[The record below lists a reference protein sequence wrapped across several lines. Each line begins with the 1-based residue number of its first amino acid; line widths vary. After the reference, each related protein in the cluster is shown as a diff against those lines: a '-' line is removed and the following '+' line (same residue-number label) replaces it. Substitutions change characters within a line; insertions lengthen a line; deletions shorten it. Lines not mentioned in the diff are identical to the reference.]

1 MSENWIYDQ
10 LRDKTIAAHNGDLG
24 VLSTSEHLAAALVLN
39 RPDWLEDAGYT
50 MVGAITR
57 VGTPESFT
65 AGFAKSAWIAP
76 AMGRTPCGGPKPP

>member
-57 VGTPESFT
+57 VGE
-65 AGFAKSAWIAP
+65 AWLAQLPQLERDLKDEGLI
-76 AMGRTPCGGPKPP
+76 